1 MNTSFPKFNL
11 SWLNDTDP
19 AQFFDPINVDCMR
32 VEQPVSPEHGES
44 WVEML
49 RVDTG
54 ITLFH
59 ACHDLVSAPR
69 GQLVPL
75 LEAEGVYPEMT
86 FSAQVVQGGI
96 LCHDEGSPAVRI
108 VSSPG
113 HDLFRHQNRWR
124 ARAFAEGGV
133 ITEMTSIVLGDSALV
148 KLLGD
153 SRAGQL
159 IETLAF
165 SQKQQAVVRPIPCYV
180 TAPLLDA
187 VSTQYCGQT
196 RQLYAQSKALE
207 YLAGLT
213 VHVCNEE
220 PMHQE
225 RRKADRRHRTRVL
238 EVREY
243 LVNLE
248 GRLPT
253 CNDLA
258 AHFGLSARHLNNEFS
273 AEYGKSM
280 FAYITDLRLE
290 QAHAA
295 LQEGSTPMKA
305 IAARLGYSHVNHFI
319 TAFKRKFGHSPGKVR
334 NQFSRPSA
342 TFGARPVS
350 KEAHD

>member
-1 MNTSFPKFNL
+1 MHTTYPKFNL
-11 SWLNDTDP
+11 NWLTEADP
-19 AQFFDPINVDCMR
+19 PQFFDPINVDCMR
-32 VEQPVSPEHGES
+32 VEQPISPEHGES
-44 WVEML
+44 WIEML
-49 RVDTG
+49 RIDTG

-59 ACHDLVSAPR
+59 AYHDLVRTPR

-75 LEAEGVYPEMT
+75 VEAEGVYPETT

-96 LCHDEGSPAVRI
+96 LCHDEGSPTVRI
-108 VSSPG
+108 ISSPG
-113 HDLFRHQNRWR
+113 HDLFRHQNCWR

-133 ITEMTSIVLGDSALV
+133 VTEMTSILLGDSALV

-153 SRAGQL
+153 SRAEQL
-159 IETLAF
+159 IQKLAF
-165 SQKQQAVVRPIPCYV
+165 SHKHQTVVRPIPCYV

-187 VSTQYCGQT
+187 VSTQYCGPT

-213 VHVCNEE
+213 VHVCNEN

-225 RRKADRRHRTRVL
+225 RRQTDRRHRTRIL

-243 LVNLE
+243 LVNME

-253 CNDLA
+253 CSDLA

-305 IAARLGYSHVNHFI
+305 ISARLGYSHVNHFI

-334 NQFSRPSA
+334 NQFGRPSTAFGSRP
-342 TFGARPVS
+342 AR
-350 KEAHD
+350 KDEHD